1 MKARN
6 LICALLPTF
15 FLLACANPGQN
26 RYMEAEVGK
35 IQTITFG
42 TIVTSREVEIQGEST
57 GVGAALGATGGVGGV
72 AAASTT
78 VTGAV
83 AAGIV
88 AYAVGAMVEEQLQKR
103 QGVEYI
109 VTLETGLTVTLVQN
123 LNQGDRVLAV
133 GERVFVQNAGAY
145 QRVLPA
151 SHLPTE
157 VERPEGMTVVD

>member
-1 MKARN
+1 MKAHN
-6 LICALLPTF
+6 LICALLPA
-15 FLLACANPGQN
+15 LLLVACAKPGQN

-57 GVGAALGATGGVGGV
+57 GIGAALGATGGVGSVV
-72 AAASTT
+72 AASN
-78 VTGAV
+78 VVSGAV
-83 AAGIV
+83 AAGIA
-88 AYAVGAMVEEQLQKR
+88 AYAVGAMIEEQMQKR

-123 LNQGDRVLAV
+123 LNQGDRMLAV
-133 GERVFVQNAGAY
+133 GERVFVQNAGQY

-151 SHLPTE
+151 AHLPVE
-157 VERPEGMTVVD
+157 VERPQGIKVVD

>member
-1 MKARN
+1 MKARK

-15 FLLACANPGQN
+15 LLLACANPGQN

-35 IQTITFG
+35 TQTISFG

-57 GVGAALGATGGVGGV
+57 GIGSALGATGGIGGV
-72 AAASTT
+72 AAVSTT

-83 AAGIV
+83 AAGIA
-88 AYAVGAMVEEQLQKR
+88 AYAVGALVEEQMQKR
-103 QGVEYI
+103 RGIEYI

-123 LNQGDRVLAV
+123 LNEGDRVLAV

-157 VERPEGMTVVD
+157 IKRPEGMKVVD